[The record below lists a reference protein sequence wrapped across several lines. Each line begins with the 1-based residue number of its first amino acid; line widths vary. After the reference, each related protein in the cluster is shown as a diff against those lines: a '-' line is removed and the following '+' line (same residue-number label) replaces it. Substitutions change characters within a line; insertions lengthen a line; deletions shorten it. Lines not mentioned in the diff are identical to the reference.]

1 MSGETS
7 KPPSPPPAPPAAGPA
22 RPGIGATLA
31 IDYGPLL
38 LFFLTN
44 FFAPVPNQVRIFY
57 ATGIFM
63 VAMMFA
69 MLVSQIRYRTIS
81 PMLWFSGFMVVIFGG
96 LTIILHNETFIKI
109 KPTIYYATIAALLLF
124 GLKTGRNLLKL
135 VLGAAYPGLRER
147 GWTLLT
153 RNWIGFFVVMA
164 ILNEIVWRQVSTD
177 TWVAF
182 KLWVFLPATFLFA
195 AANVPMLLKH
205 GLGDD
210 APADPPPPS
219 PLPLPPVE

>member
-1 MSGETS
+1 MSIETA
-7 KPPSPPPAPPAAGPA
+7 KAPSPPPPPPPPAAGAP

-44 FFAPVPNQVRIFY
+44 FFAPVPSQVRIFY
-57 ATGIFM
+57 ATGVFM
-63 VAMMFA
+63 AAMMAA
-69 MLVSQIRYRTIS
+69 MMVSQIRYRTIS
-81 PMLWFSGFMVVIFGG
+81 PMLWFSGIMVVIFGG
-96 LTIILHNETFIKI
+96 LTILLHDQTFIQI
-109 KPTIYYATIAALLLF
+109 KPTIYYATVAALLLF
-124 GLKTGRNLLKL
+124 GLRTDRNLLKI

-147 GWTLLT
+147 GWLLLT
-153 RNWIGFFVVMA
+153 RNWIGYFIVMA
-164 ILNEIVWRQVSTD
+164 ILNEIVRHWASLD

-210 APADPPPPS
+210 APADPAPV
-219 PLPLPPVE
+219 PPVE

>member
-1 MSGETS
+1 MSVETA
-7 KPPSPPPAPPAAGPA
+7 KPPASAPP

-38 LFFLTN
+38 IFFLTN
-44 FFAPVPNQVRIFY
+44 FFAPVPSQVRIFY

-69 MLVSQIRYRTIS
+69 MLVSQLRYRTIS
-81 PMLWFSGFMVVIFGG
+81 PMLWFSGIMVVIFGG
-96 LTIILHNETFIKI
+96 LTLLLHDETFIKI
-109 KPTIYYATIAALLLF
+109 KPTIYYTTIAGLLLF
-124 GLKTGRNLLKL
+124 GLKTGRNLLKI

-147 GWTLLT
+147 GWILLT
-153 RNWIGFFVVMA
+153 RNWIGYFIFMA
-164 ILNEIVWRQVSTD
+164 ILNEIVWRMTTTD

-205 GLGDD
+205 GLGDET
-210 APADPPPPS
+210 PADPPPPS